1 MICAGLPPTTVQAGT
16 SLVTTAPDAMTAL
29 SPMVTPGL
37 ITARPP
43 IHTLWPIVTGLPYSP
58 AAITRIGVQRMS
70 GGINMDARRQHTV
83 IANMDRADV
92 EHHAVKIGVKTGAE
106 KNIITIV
113 AAKAWL
119 DIRIAGA
126 SEQLGQNMLTLFL
139 GHPGRN
145 DYNGAT
151 TVWRAGDRREALGRQ
166 INRAHRRSFC
176 VFLHS
181 WVFLIPDC

>member
-43 IHTLWPIVTGLPYSP
+43 IHIVANSYRLAVFP

-70 GGINMDARRQHTV
+70 GGINMDAWRQHTV

-126 SEQLGQNMLTLFL
+126 SEQLGQNMLTLFP